1 MIEIY
6 GKPNCPQCEEVKT
19 MLDMNGMDYK
29 YYTLDKDFT
38 RDELFE
44 QFPTAR
50 TFPQVKDNGDVIG
63 GIDEFKLYFEQTH
76 TGSTEGK
83 L

>member
-1 MIEIY
+1 MIEVY
-6 GKPNCPQCEEVKT
+6 GKPNCPQCDQVKT
-19 MLDMNGMDYK
+19 MLDLHNMSYK
-29 YYTLDKDFT
+29 YYTLDVDFT

-50 TFPQVKDNGDVIG
+50 TFPQVKADGNVIG
-63 GIDEFKLYFEQTH
+63 GIDDFKLYFEQTH
-76 TGSTEGK
+76 TGSTEGQ

>member
-1 MIEIY
+1 MIEVY

-19 MLDMNGMDYK
+19 MLEMSGTPYH
-29 YYTLDKDFT
+29 YYTLDVDFT
-38 RDELFE
+38 RDQLFE

-50 TFPQVKDNGDVIG
+50 TFPQIKSEGQVIG
-63 GIDEFKLYFEQTH
+63 GIDEFKTFHNDTH
-76 TGSTEGK
+76 SGSTEGR